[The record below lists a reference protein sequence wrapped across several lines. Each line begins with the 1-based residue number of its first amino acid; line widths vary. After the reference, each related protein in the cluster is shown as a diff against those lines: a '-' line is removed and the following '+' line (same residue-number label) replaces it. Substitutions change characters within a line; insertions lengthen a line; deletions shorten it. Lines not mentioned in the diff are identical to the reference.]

1 MIFITPQLLR
11 PANRFVPSFRDP
23 LLLYPVC
30 TSLTALL
37 EFGHHL
43 SEHINRF
50 QKTSP
55 HFCNDSAKSHFPPP
69 PIEPTFVKFTCNP
82 LLIRPNR
89 QKGLLLQPNIH
100 RRTPKAI
107 SKKSNTLKAPFPSTF
122 NTIRTLSAAPFFR
135 TYSPQPQYLA
145 SAEEFFEENPLIA
158 ATLKPTT
165 QTKYAIALESFKAST
180 VANDPTH
187 LSRDQRLAIHIQER
201 YIANPGPG
209 QRQEMSNLICI
220 VALMYPSVKQ
230 DLGLARRCLS
240 GWKTLKP
247 SRSSAPFTKE
257 IVLTLAWVM
266 VTNGKIESATVLL
279 TSISACLR
287 VSEALNITWRRV
299 ALPGDL
305 RLAAYPAGTA
315 RVNIQDAK
323 TSRYTGKLQFV
334 KLADQHGINLL
345 SALKQRNPQ
354 NIGRIA
360 SISYQRYTDEL
371 RQSLAHFQLE
381 KTPFPTHSAH
391 IGKETEDYIRGE
403 PVEQIAIKGRWK
415 SMASLRYYLNDGR
428 AWILNTPIT
437 SNHQRTLSLAA
448 AKMKHALTG
457 YNA

>member
-1 MIFITPQLLR
+1 MIQ
-11 PANRFVPSFRDP
+11 PS
-23 LLLYPVC
+23 
-30 TSLTALL
+30 S
-37 EFGHHL
+37 
-43 SEHINRF
+43 
-50 QKTSP
+50 TSP
-55 HFCNDSAKSHFPPP
+55 HHQSNQSSSNSPATLSLSAQ
-69 PIEPTFVKFTCNP
+69 IVKRAFY
-82 LLIRPNR
+82 
-89 QKGLLLQPNIH
+89 
-100 RRTPKAI
+100 
-107 SKKSNTLKAPFPSTF
+107 SNTTSTGVHPKPYQRNQTTSQALFPSTF

-145 SAEEFFEENPLIA
+145 SAEEFFEENLLIA

-165 QTKYAIALESFKAST
+165 QTKYAIALENFKAST

-187 LSRDQRLAIHIQER
+187 LSLDQRLAIHIQER
-201 YIANPGPG
+201 YIANPRPG

-257 IVLTLAWVM
+257 IVLALAWVM

-279 TSISACLR
+279 TSFSACLR

-315 RVNIQDAK
+315 GVNIQDAK

-345 SALKQRNPQ
+345 SALKQRYPQ

-360 SISYQRYTDEL
+360 PISYQRYTDDL
-371 RQSLAHFQLE
+371 RQSLEHFQLE
-381 KTPFPTHSAH
+381 ETPFTTHSAR
-391 IGKETEDYIRGE
+391 IGKATEDYIRGE
-403 PVEQIAIKGRWK
+403 QIAINGRWK
-415 SMASLRYYLNDGR
+415 SMASLRYYLNNGR

-437 SNHQRTLSLAA
+437 SNQQRTLSLAA
-448 AKMKHALTG
+448 AKMKHALAG